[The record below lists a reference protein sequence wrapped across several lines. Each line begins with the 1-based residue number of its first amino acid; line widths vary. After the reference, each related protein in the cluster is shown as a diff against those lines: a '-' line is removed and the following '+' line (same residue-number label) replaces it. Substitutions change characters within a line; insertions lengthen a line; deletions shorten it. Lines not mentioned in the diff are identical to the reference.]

1 MNFGMERERE
11 REREMD
17 NLREEQKRRVTKKRE
32 INGRLMVFRDQIGQ
46 F

>member
-1 MNFGMERERE
+1 MDFGRERE
-11 REREMD
+11 REG
-17 NLREEQKRRVTKKRE
+17 QVKRGTKEKRVAKKKE